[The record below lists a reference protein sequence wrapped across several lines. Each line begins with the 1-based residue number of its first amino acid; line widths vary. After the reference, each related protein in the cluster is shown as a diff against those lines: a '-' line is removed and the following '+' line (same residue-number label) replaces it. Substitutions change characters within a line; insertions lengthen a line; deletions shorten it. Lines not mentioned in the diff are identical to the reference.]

1 MRLFFNE
8 SIKRGL
14 VQLVRRQ
21 LYWLVMIVAPI
32 LCAIFLLELMKA
44 GTIHRVPVGIVDLD
58 NSMVSRRIE
67 RNLMGM
73 QQVDIV
79 DHYTDYRAALDA
91 VQRGDIY
98 GFILIPDRLEHK
110 ALSGQEP
117 VVSYYVNYAYFPPAS
132 IQYKGFKTITMMA
145 NGAIAKTTLDA
156 TGLLTDRGVM
166 TLLQPILTQVH
177 SLNNPWLNYSY
188 YLNMSFI
195 PCLLALFIM
204 LTTTFSIG
212 TELKYGTCREWI
224 DSAGRSIEFALFGK
238 LAPHTFIFTCTGWMI
253 QFLMYRVYGLP
264 LNCNPW
270 HMILAMP
277 LFVLANQ
284 GFALTMM
291 CIAPNFRYG
300 TTLCT
305 LLGMLS
311 FSFCGF
317 SLPAEAM
324 YPWVHA
330 LGCVVPIKFYFLLS
344 IDQALNGIPFYY
356 SRLYYVALIAFIAAP
371 WPLLWRLKR
380 ECINPV
386 YVP

>member
-79 DHYTDYRAALDA
+79 GHYTDYRAALDA

-330 LGCVVPIKFYFLLS
+330 LGCVVPIKYYFLLS

>member
-21 LYWLVMIVAPI
+21 LYWLVMIVVPI

-212 TELKYGTCREWI
+212 TELKFGTCREWI

-330 LGCVVPIKFYFLLS
+330 LGCVVPIKYYFLLS
-344 IDQALNGIPFYY
+344 IDQALNGIPLYY

>member
-21 LYWLVMIVAPI
+21 LYWLVMIVVPI

-132 IQYKGFKTITMMA
+132 IQYKGFKTITMLA

-330 LGCVVPIKFYFLLS
+330 LGCVVPIKYYFLLS
-344 IDQALNGIPFYY
+344 IDQALNGIPLYY

>member
-330 LGCVVPIKFYFLLS
+330 LGCVVPIKYYFLLS